1 MSTEAT
7 EAETGMQADARRKVW
22 TRGER
27 ATISGIKDRAI
38 ELLSDAGVDAHRVN
52 FPFAIHHRV
61 VVRSVRRGFEGRTHL
76 RAREVSDLLEAWSRE
91 NGGAEIYA
99 WQAVALSSDALAAKC
114 RIVLPDEIETAI
126 DGLLVDR
133 GLGFVRHV
141 RRLLAA

>member
-7 EAETGMQADARRKVW
+7 DPEDRTEAGARRKVW
-22 TRGER
+22 TRDER
-27 ATISGIKDRAI
+27 ATISGIKARAI
-38 ELLSDAGVDAHRVN
+38 ELLSEAGVTAHRVN

-61 VVRSVRRGFEGRTHL
+61 VVRSIRRGFEGRAHL
-76 RAREVSDLLEAWSRE
+76 RASEVSDLLESWSRE

-99 WQAVALSSDALAAKC
+99 WQAVALSSDALAAKNG
-114 RIVLPDEIETAI
+114 IALPDEVDTAI

-141 RRLLAA
+141 RRMLAA

>member
-7 EAETGMQADARRKVW
+7 EAEGGMQAAACPKIW
-22 TRGER
+22 TRDER
-27 ATISGIKDRAI
+27 ATISGIKARAI
-38 ELLSDAGVDAHRVN
+38 ELLSEAGVTAHRVN

-61 VVRSVRRGFEGRTHL
+61 VVRSIRRGFEGRAHL
-76 RAREVSDLLEAWSRE
+76 RAGEVSDLLEAWSRE

-99 WQAVALSSDALAAKC
+99 WQAVALSSEALAAKS
-114 RIVLPDEIETAI
+114 RIALPDEIDTAI

>member
-7 EAETGMQADARRKVW
+7 EAEGGMQADACRKVW
-22 TRGER
+22 TRDER
-27 ATISGIKDRAI
+27 ATISGIKARAI
-38 ELLSDAGVDAHRVN
+38 ELLSEAGVTAHRVN

-61 VVRSVRRGFEGRTHL
+61 VVRSIRRGFEGRAHL
-76 RAREVSDLLEAWSRE
+76 RASEVSDLLESWSRE

-99 WQAVALSSDALAAKC
+99 WQAVALSSDALAAKNG
-114 RIVLPDEIETAI
+114 IALPDEVDTAI

-141 RRLLAA
+141 RRMLAA

>member
-7 EAETGMQADARRKVW
+7 EAEGGMRTDACRKVW
-22 TRGER
+22 TRDER
-27 ATISGIKDRAI
+27 ATISGIKARAI
-38 ELLSDAGVDAHRVN
+38 ELLSEAGVTAHRVN

-61 VVRSVRRGFEGRTHL
+61 VVRSIRRGFEGRAHL
-76 RAREVSDLLEAWSRE
+76 RASEVSDLLEAWSRE

-99 WQAVALSSDALAAKC
+99 WQAVALSSDVLATKS
-114 RIVLPDEIETAI
+114 RIALPDEIDTAI

-141 RRLLAA
+141 RRLLSA